1 MPAGVEHA
9 AVADTLPRRSHS
21 KVTGLIRLLLS
32 VWLIGSSVLT
42 FADPQA
48 ATAQTGVPLS
58 TLLPIAGL
66 SFTLGVFLLTGFMSR
81 VCGLV
86 LIGLAAWQ
94 FSLGGWPV
102 AIVEALVGLYLM
114 LRGGGAW
121 AMDIYVQKM
130 QDRVRLKSQL
140 SSPESL

>member
-1 MPAGVEHA
+1 MLLA
-9 AVADTLPRRSHS
+9 LWLM
-21 KVTGLIRLLLS
+21 VTA
-32 VWLIGSSVLT
+32 VLT
-42 FADPQA
+42 FADPLG
-48 ATAQTGVPLS
+48 ATAQSGVPLS

-86 LIGLAAWQ
+86 LIVMGVWE
-94 FSLGGWPV
+94 FSAGIGPAV
-102 AIVEALVGLYLM
+102 LVLVPIGLYLM

-130 QDRVRLKSQL
+130 QDRVRNR
-140 SSPESL
+140 E